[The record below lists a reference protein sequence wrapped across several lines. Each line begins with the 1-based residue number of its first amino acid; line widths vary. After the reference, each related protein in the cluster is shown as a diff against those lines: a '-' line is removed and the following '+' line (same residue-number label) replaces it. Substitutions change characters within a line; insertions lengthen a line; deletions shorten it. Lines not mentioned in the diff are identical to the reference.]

1 MKDFTLWIPTKIVF
15 GKNKIPEI
23 GKYCAENGKKALFV
37 YGQSSIK
44 SNGVYDSV
52 VKSLKDN
59 KIEFVEYP
67 GVKPNP
73 LVSHA
78 RKGIEIARREK
89 VDFILAVGGGSVID
103 EAKAIAAGVC
113 YDGDVWDF
121 YNDIAKIQ
129 AALPVLTVL
138 TLPAA
143 GSEMNGGTVLSDEE
157 TKKKYGFGDEHL
169 CPKVSILDPSV
180 TLSIPLDY
188 TAYAVVD
195 ACIHLLEGYFTHDDT
210 WSPVQDR
217 YVEGLVRTI
226 IECMSKMKVNPQ
238 DYEARATFMWAA
250 TLAWNGIGSAG
261 LSGGSIP
268 NHLFAHILGGHY
280 DIAHGAALSIIVPA
294 WMKYKC
300 AEKAGR
306 FAKFAE
312 NVFDIK
318 GDDTGKKAL
327 EGIEA
332 FKKWFVEIGSPVS
345 FKDAG
350 LPTDKLDELADDV
363 VDLAAIWGV
372 EGYSKDV
379 IIDILKLC
387 L

>member
-1 MKDFTLWIPTKIVF
+1 
-15 GKNKIPEI
+15 
-23 GKYCAENGKKALFV
+23 
-37 YGQSSIK
+37 
-44 SNGVYDSV
+44 
-52 VKSLKDN
+52 
-59 KIEFVEYP
+59 
-67 GVKPNP
+67 
-73 LVSHA
+73 
-78 RKGIEIARREK
+78 
-89 VDFILAVGGGSVID
+89 
-103 EAKAIAAGVC
+103 
-113 YDGDVWDF
+113 
-121 YNDIAKIQ
+121 
-129 AALPVLTVL
+129 
-138 TLPAA
+138 
-143 GSEMNGGTVLSDEE
+143 MNGGTVLSDEE